1 MGFLN
6 DDAIPL
12 GFGMALSQNL
22 NAMDKFSHM
31 NESEKEEFLNRA
43 RDAKSK
49 KDMSALVSELSSYDK
64 MS

>member
-1 MGFLN
+1 MSFLN

-12 GFGMALSQNL
+12 GFGMALAQNL
-22 NAMDKFSHM
+22 NAKDKFSQM

-49 KDMSALVSELSSYDK
+49 KDMSSLVSELSSYNK

>member
-1 MGFLN
+1 MSFLN
-6 DDAIPL
+6 DQAVPL

-31 NESEKEEFLNRA
+31 TESEKEEFLNRA

-49 KDMSALVSELSSYDK
+49 KDMNAIVSELSSNDQ

>member
-1 MGFLN
+1 MSFLN
-6 DDAIPL
+6 DQAIPL
-12 GFGMALSQNL
+12 GFGMALSQDL

-31 NESEKEEFLNRA
+31 TESEKEEFLNRA

-49 KDMSALVSELSSYDK
+49 KDMSAIVSELSSNDQ

>member
-1 MGFLN
+1 MSFLN
-6 DDAIPL
+6 DQAIPL

-22 NAMDKFSHM
+22 SAMNNFSQM
-31 NESEKEEFLNRA
+31 TEARKEEILNRA

-49 KDMSALVSELSSYDK
+49 QDMSAIVSELSSYDE